1 MRRLT
6 LLVAAVALAGCGS
19 QRATLADCLNAQ
31 GFLVREHGNVVRGS
45 SPRGVNFTLTVYPA
59 AAAARRAYERASPAT
74 SVLVGDAVVD
84 FAGNPAATPGG
95 VPGRLSRGALARIRR
110 CLARP

>member
-1 MRRLT
+1 MRRGT
-6 LLVAAVALAGCGS
+6 LLVAAVALTGCGS
-19 QRATLADCLNAQ
+19 QRPTVADCLNAQ

-45 SPRGVNFTLTVYPA
+45 SPRGVNFTLTVYPR
-59 AAAARRAYERASPAT
+59 AAAARQAYAHASPGT

-84 FAGNPAATPGG
+84 FAGNPAASPGG
-95 VPGRLSRGALARIRR
+95 VPGRLSKGALARIRR